1 MISNRDL
8 EAYIAELL
16 AVAKF
21 NDYAPNGLQIEGNK
35 QISRIATAVSAS
47 LEVIQQAKD
56 FNADALLV
64 HHGYF
69 WKGESAVIC
78 GLKKNRI
85 ASLINQDINLYAYH
99 LPLDDF
105 PLWGN
110 NASIAHRLGLTVAG
124 KVDLVWCGA
133 LTNPMTYAQLLTNLR
148 DVYGQQV
155 QGIMA
160 HQSPIK
166 HVAWCSGA
174 AYDYFE
180 KIIEQG
186 IDAFITGEFSERTY
200 HLAKE
205 SKINFFAAGHHAT
218 EKDGINLLGKHL
230 ADKFNLQ
237 HLFIDE
243 DNPF

>member
-8 EAYIAELL
+8 EAYIVELL
-16 AVAKF
+16 AVARF
-21 NDYAPNGLQIEGNK
+21 NDYAPNGLQIEGK
-35 QISRIATAVSAS
+35 QQISRIATAVSAS
-47 LEVIQQAKD
+47 LEVIQQAQA

-69 WKGESAVIC
+69 WKGEPAVIC

-85 ASLINQDINLYAYH
+85 AALFEKDINLYAYH

-110 NASIAHRLGLTVAG
+110 NASIAKRLDLTVAG

-148 DVYGQQV
+148 DIYGQQV

-166 HVAWCSGA
+166 NIAWCSGA

-180 KIIEQG
+180 KIIAQDV
-186 IDAFITGEFSERTY
+186 DAFITGEFSERTY

-218 EKDGINLLGKHL
+218 EKDGINCLGEHL